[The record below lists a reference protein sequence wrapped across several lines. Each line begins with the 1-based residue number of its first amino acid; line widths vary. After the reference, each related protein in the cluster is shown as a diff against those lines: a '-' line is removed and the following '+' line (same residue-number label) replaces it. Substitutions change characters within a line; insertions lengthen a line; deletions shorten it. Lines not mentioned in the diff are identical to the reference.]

1 MEYLDLIKNDY
12 KVFLQF
18 LKAKYPMFHNSNFFF
33 RDLQFGI
40 VKYLENKGIKIR
52 FGEAEI
58 LAKRI
63 GIFFE
68 QEGIFIKVN
77 QNGWRLNFPEFV
89 TTVPVKTK

>member
-1 MEYLDLIKNDY
+1 MEYLDLISSDY
-12 KVFLQF
+12 KIFLQF

-40 VKYLENKGIKIR
+40 VKFLENKGIKIQ

-63 GIFFE
+63 GTFLE
-68 QEGIFIKVN
+68 HEGIFIKVN
-77 QNGWRLNFPEFV
+77 QNGWRLNYPEFV
-89 TTVPVKTK
+89 MSVPDKS